1 MIFKNII
8 IMQIRK
14 AISKR
19 MDIDIEKL
27 VYASLDIDFINGQ
40 SFLKDEKDNIITHSN
55 VDILGEYT
63 DLLIGRLEK
72 NIKFDSF
79 KPIDFICFENSFKK
93 FKSENGSCEILKTK
107 YNLFDLA
114 NSIDLSETTFIKFTL
129 YLISSSVLYNVSSI
143 K

>member
-19 MDIDIEKL
+19 MDIDLEKL

-40 SFLKDEKDNIITHSN
+40 SFLKDEKDNIITQSN

-72 NIKFDSF
+72 NIKFDKLDYIS
-79 KPIDFICFENSFKK
+79 ICMDFEN
-93 FKSENGSCEILKTK
+93 KT
-107 YNLFDLA
+107 
-114 NSIDLSETTFIKFTL
+114 ETTTMYYILNNEKMKSTTTFF
-129 YLISSSVLYNVSSI
+129 
-143 K
+143 

>member
-19 MDIDIEKL
+19 MDIELDKL

-40 SFLKDEKDNIITHSN
+40 SFLKDENNNIITQSN

-72 NIKFDSF
+72 NIKFDKLDYIS
-79 KPIDFICFENSFKK
+79 ICMDFLN
-93 FKSENGSCEILKTK
+93 KT
-107 YNLFDLA
+107 
-114 NSIDLSETTFIKFTL
+114 ETTTM
-129 YLISSSVLYNVSSI
+129 YYVLNNQKMKSTTTFF
-143 K
+143 